1 MTADPK
7 VEGGGPPGRLFHHH
21 AHLVSHTHWDR
32 EWYQPAG
39 RFRQRLVTLIDEL
52 LDAPAREG
60 AFLLDGQTIVLED
73 YLAVKPERAAELS
86 AQLREGT
93 LEAGPW
99 YVLAD
104 ELIPSGEAL
113 VRNLLAGRRML
124 KSLRAEAPPVLYC
137 PDSFGH
143 PSALPLIA
151 SGFGYQ
157 LIILW
162 RGFGG
167 ARWPS
172 SDVVRWRAPDGS
184 AAIVYHLPP
193 SGYEAGA
200 NLPLDA
206 NAASARWQQLH
217 AALTSRNES
226 GVILIPNG
234 ADHHA
239 RQSHLDEAVAA
250 LKSAAAPDTVLR
262 SSLRAFS
269 AALLAAVSQI
279 PVRVI
284 TGELRDSY
292 GYTWTLQGTFASRA
306 AQKRRNALVEQ
317 LLAREC
323 EPFAAIAWRRGGKD
337 RRSLLNAAWATL
349 LRCHPHDTLCGCST
363 DEVAGAMDARL
374 ADAST
379 QAHGLRQDAIA
390 AIVGHDADAAHT
402 QRDEWQPACVIWNA
416 APYPRSGIAEVELDT
431 PLCRVPVGPGSQAD
445 GPPDIRRRPLSLG
458 RDTPMQVLSKHVVT
472 VRTESPRHYP
482 VAEMTE
488 RSLALAWVSPIAG
501 YGTST
506 RALGAGRATTN
517 SPPNPVVATGLS
529 LDNGALRV
537 SVTALGTVRLEEI
550 ATGRTVES
558 LISFEDVGDRGD
570 LYTHSP
576 VGDVSTDARFLGA
589 RLLQGGPLRGSIA
602 VRWRLSL
609 PRARPAVRAT
619 SRGESRAPRFP
630 MPVTVTVSL
639 DAGSPF
645 VRIALHGSNT
655 ARDHRV
661 RIVFDT
667 GVSGG
672 ATHADAAFG
681 TVHREPVV
689 VPPEEARLELPP
701 TTAPLH
707 RYVSVFNSDEGAT
720 VYSDGLAEYEVTA
733 HGGVAITLVRA
744 VEQLSRNDLP
754 ERPGHAGWPEHTPD
768 AQCRGPFEATFAI
781 MLHRARGAE
790 SIDLIERVAN
800 DVLLP
805 LRGAT
810 LRSAIQPS
818 HSTRGVELSGAGLA
832 FSAVKVSED
841 GESLVLRCVNL
852 LDEQV
857 TGEWH
862 METAITYAH
871 LARLDETIVAPL
883 LPEHDVVRFT
893 APPRAVVTIL
903 VRS

>member
-7 VEGGGPPGRLFHHH
+7 VEEGGPPGRLFHHQ

-73 YLAVKPERAAELS
+73 YLAVRPERAAELS

-113 VRNLLAGRRML
+113 VRNLFAGRRTL
-124 KSLRAEAPPVLYC
+124 KSLRGEAPPVLYC

-143 PSALPLIA
+143 PAALPLIA
-151 SGFGYQ
+151 CGFGYE

-172 SDVVRWRAPDGS
+172 SDVVRWQAPDGS

-206 NAASARWQQLH
+206 TAASIRWEQLH

-239 RQSHLDEAVAA
+239 RQSHLDDAIAA
-250 LKSAAAPDTVLR
+250 LQSAASPNAVLR
-262 SSLRAFS
+262 SSLRAF
-269 AALLAAVSQI
+269 AAAVLAATGQL
-279 PVRVI
+279 PVRTVA
-284 TGELRDSY
+284 GELRDSY
-292 GYTWTLQGTFASRA
+292 GYTWTLQGTLASRT

-323 EPFAAIAWRRGGKD
+323 EPFAAIAWRRGAKD
-337 RRSLLNAAWATL
+337 RRPLLNAAWTTL

-363 DEVAGAMDARL
+363 DEVAAAMDARL

-379 QAHGLRQDAIA
+379 QAHGLRHDVVA
-390 AIVGHDADAAHT
+390 AIVGHDAAAAHT
-402 QRDEWQPACVIWNA
+402 RRDEWQPACVIWNA
-416 APYPRSGIAEVELDT
+416 APYPRGGIAEVELDT
-431 PLCRVPVGPGSQAD
+431 PLYRVPVGPGSQAKA
-445 GPPDIRRRPLSLG
+445 PSRIRRRPLSIG
-458 RDTPMQVLSKHVVT
+458 RETLMQVLSRHVAA

-488 RSLALAWVSPIAG
+488 RAFALAWVSPIAG
-501 YGTST
+501 YGTTSRT
-506 RALGAGRATTN
+506 LGSGRAIMN
-517 SPPNPVVATGLS
+517 PPHAPVVATGLS
-529 LDNGALRV
+529 LDNGTVRV
-537 SVTALGTVRLEEI
+537 SVTALGTVRFEEI
-550 ATGRTVES
+550 ATGRSIES
-558 LISFEDVGDRGD
+558 LISFEDVGDGGD

-576 VGDVSTDARFLGA
+576 IGDVITDARFLGA
-589 RLLQGGPLRGSIA
+589 RLVHGGPLRGAIA
-602 VRWRLSL
+602 VRWRVSL
-609 PRARPAVRAT
+609 PRARPSARAR
-619 SRGESRAPRFP
+619 SRGGIREALVP
-630 MPVTVTVSL
+630 MPVTVTLSL

-645 VRIALHGSNT
+645 VRIGVHGRNT
-655 ARDHRV
+655 ARDHRFRV
-661 RIVFDT
+661 VLATGIV
-667 GVSGG
+667 GG
-672 ATHADAAFG
+672 ATYADAAFG
-681 TVHREPVV
+681 PVHREPVI
-689 VPPEEARLELPP
+689 VPPAEARIELPP
-701 TTAPLH
+701 ATAPLH
-707 RYVSVFNSDEGAT
+707 RYVSVFNTESGAT
-720 VYSDGLAEYEVTA
+720 VYSDGLAEYEVTSI
-733 HGGVAITLVRA
+733 GGVAITLVRA
-744 VEQLSRNDLP
+744 VEQLSRNDLA
-754 ERPGHAGWPEHTPD
+754 ERPGHAGWPEDTPD
-768 AQCRGPFEATFAI
+768 AQCRGPFDATFAI
-781 MLHRARGAE
+781 MLHGARGPE
-790 SIDLIERVAN
+790 SIDLIERMAN

-810 LRSAIQPS
+810 LRSAIQPA
-818 HSTRGVELSGAGLA
+818 HATRGVELSGRGLA
-832 FSAVKVSED
+832 FSAVKISED
-841 GESLVLRCVNL
+841 GEWLVLRCLNL

-857 TGEWH
+857 AGEWRLD
-862 METAITYAH
+862 TAITEAR
-871 LARLDETIVAPL
+871 LARLDETLAAPL
-883 LPEHDVVRFT
+883 QPVHDTVRFM
-893 APPRAVVTIL
+893 APARGVVTIL